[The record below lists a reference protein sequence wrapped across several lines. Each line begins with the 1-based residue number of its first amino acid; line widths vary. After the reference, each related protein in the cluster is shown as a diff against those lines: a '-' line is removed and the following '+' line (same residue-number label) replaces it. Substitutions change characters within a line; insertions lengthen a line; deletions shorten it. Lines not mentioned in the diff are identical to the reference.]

1 MADSQRL
8 SLSRSTRRRLLG
20 ALILVLMLVALWYL
34 LWRSPTGSAPQGRRG
49 NAWDGPVAVST
60 VNAEKGRLAVQVK
73 SIGTVTSLN
82 TVTVRSR
89 VDGELIK
96 VHFKEG
102 AEVKQGD
109 LLAEIDP
116 RPYQVALDQA
126 QGQYQRDQAELKGAE
141 EDLKLYQLLDKQ
153 DSIAGQQLNQQVALV
168 SQLKG
173 TVRTD
178 QAQVDNARLQ
188 LSWTRIKAPI
198 SGRLGLRQVDA
209 GNLVS
214 SGDAEGLVSITQL
227 QPISVVFTV
236 PEGRLPALRAAWGGD
251 QLLQVEALDRDE
263 TRVLATGELT
273 TLDNQI
279 DTATGTL
286 RLKASFENQD
296 GILFPNQFVNV
307 RLRMKTLDSAVVIPS
322 DAVQYGSQGTYVY
335 LVKDGKATLQ
345 PVTLGPVEG
354 DRVAV
359 EEGLSGG
366 EQVVM
371 EGLDR
376 LREGREVVPT
386 AGAGQ

>member
-8 SLSRSTRRRLLG
+8 IGSRFSRRRLLG
-20 ALILVLMLVALWYL
+20 VLVLILVLAALWYL
-34 LWRSPTGSAPQGRRG
+34 LWRSPTATGPQGRRG
-49 NAWDGPVAVST
+49 GAWDGPVAVST
-60 VNAEKGRLAVQVK
+60 VSAETGRLAVLVK

-89 VDGELIK
+89 VEGELIE

-102 AEVKQGD
+102 AEVAQGEP
-109 LLAEIDP
+109 LAEIDP

-126 QGQYQRDQAELKGAE
+126 EGQYQRDLAELAGAR
-141 EDLKLYQLLDKQ
+141 EDLKLYRLLDKQ

-168 SQLKG
+168 NQLKG
-173 TVRTD
+173 TVATD
-178 QAQVDNARLQ
+178 KALVADARLQ
-188 LSWTRIKAPI
+188 LSWTKIDAPI
-198 SGRLGLRQVDA
+198 AGRLGLRNVDP

-214 SGDAEGLVSITQL
+214 SADTEGLVSITQMR
-227 QPISVVFTV
+227 PISVEFTIS
-236 PEGRLPALRAAWGGD
+236 ESRLPELLAVWRGGEP
-251 QLLQVEALDRDE
+251 LAVEALNRDE
-263 TRVLATGELT
+263 TQVLATGTLT

-286 RLKASFENQD
+286 RLKARFENQD
-296 GILFPNQFVNV
+296 RTLFPNQFVNV
-307 RLRMKTLDSAVVIPS
+307 RLRLKTLDSAVVIPS

-345 PVTLGPVEG
+345 PVVLGPVEG

-359 EEGLSGG
+359 TAGLEGG

-376 LREGREVVPT
+376 LREGREVVPV
-386 AGAGQ
+386 AGAGE

>member
-1 MADSQRL
+1 MADSRRL
-8 SLSRSTRRRLLG
+8 IASRFSRRRLLG
-20 ALILVLMLVALWYL
+20 VLVLVLVLAALWYL
-34 LWRSPTGSAPQGRRG
+34 LWRSPTAAGPQGRRA
-49 NAWDGPVAVST
+49 AWDGPVAVST
-60 VNAEKGRLAVQVK
+60 VNAEKGRLAVLVK

-89 VDGELIK
+89 VEGELIK

-102 AEVKQGD
+102 AEVEQGE

-126 QGQYQRDQAELKGAE
+126 EGQYQRDLAELKGAQ
-141 EDLKLYQLLDKQ
+141 EDLKLYRLLDEQ

-168 SQLKG
+168 NQLKG
-173 TVRTD
+173 TVATD
-178 QAQVDNARLQ
+178 KALVADARLQ
-188 LSWTRIKAPI
+188 LSWTHIDAPI
-198 SGRLGLRQVDA
+198 SGRLGLRNLDA

-214 SGDAEGLVSITQL
+214 SADTEGLVSITQMR
-227 QPISVVFTV
+227 PISVEFTIS
-236 PEGRLPALRAAWGGD
+236 ERRLPELLAVWHGGEP
-251 QLLQVEALDRDE
+251 LAVEALNRDE
-263 TRVLATGELT
+263 TQVLATGTLT

-286 RLKASFENQD
+286 RLKARFENQD
-296 GILFPNQFVNV
+296 RALFPNQFVNV
-307 RLRMKTLDSAVVIPS
+307 RLRLKTLDSAVVIPS
-322 DAVQYGSQGTYVY
+322 DAVQYGSQGTYLY

-345 PVTLGPVEG
+345 PVVLGPVEG

-359 EEGLSGG
+359 TAGLEGG

-376 LREGREVVPT
+376 LREGREVVPV
-386 AGAGQ
+386 AGAAE